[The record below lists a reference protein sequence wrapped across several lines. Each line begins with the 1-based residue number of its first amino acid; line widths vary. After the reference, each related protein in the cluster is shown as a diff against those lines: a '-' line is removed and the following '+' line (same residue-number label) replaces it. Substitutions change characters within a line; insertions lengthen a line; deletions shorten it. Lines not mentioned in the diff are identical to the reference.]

1 MIDAHHETARK
12 TGARIVHCCGFDS
25 IPSDLG
31 VLLVQEEMK
40 RRKGRPAEHV
50 TSFFGEFRGKLSG
63 GTFASMLGISD
74 AAAGDPSV
82 RKVLFNPYALDP
94 DPDHG
99 GPDKDDRGV
108 GYDRGLGAF
117 TAPFMMSA
125 INTRVVR
132 RSHALLGYPWHGFAY
147 REVMSFPGSPRG
159 LAMACGVTAG
169 LVGFLAATRVK
180 PLRARLERKLP
191 SPGEGPSPEERA
203 RGYFVVRVVGETNG
217 DRLVVKI
224 SDRADPGYGSTS
236 KMLSQS
242 ALCLAKDD
250 LPTGGGVLTPA
261 TAMGYRLIER
271 LRDAG
276 LTLEASD

>member
-40 RRKGRPAEHV
+40 RRKGRAAERV
-50 TSFFGEFRGKLSG
+50 TAFFGEFRGKLSG

-82 RKVLFNPYALDP
+82 RRVLFNPYALDP
-94 DPDHG
+94 DPAHG

-108 GYDRGLGAF
+108 GYDRGLRAF

-132 RSHALLGYPWHGFAY
+132 RSHALLGYPWHGFSY
-147 REVMSFPGSPRG
+147 REVMSFPRSPRG
-159 LAMACGVTAG
+159 LAMAAGVTAG
-169 LVGFLAATRVK
+169 LVGFLAATRVP

-191 SPGEGPSPEERA
+191 APGEGPSPEERA
-203 RGYFVVRVVGETNG
+203 RGYFVVRVVGEANG

-276 LTLEASD
+276 LTLEATD